1 MEGVGYRRA
10 AYAVGLR
17 DHSDVFRAAGKLG
30 LRELHLER
38 KRLRDLMSYSQRDAA
53 ALDAV
58 ERGNATVGQLI
69 RSLGMPEEMACV
81 IIVNDA
87 STGPEHP
94 LAEGDRVTMLPALAG
109 G

>member
-1 MEGVGYRRA
+1 MRIKVELQ
-10 AYAVGLR
+10 AYLDQYSPSGQPG
-17 DHSDVFRAAGKLG
+17 F
-30 LRELHLER
+30 E
-38 KRLRDLMSYSQRDAA
+38 RDLP
-53 ALDAV
+53 
-58 ERGNATVGQLI
+58 EGATVGQLI
-69 RSLGMPEEMACV
+69 RSLGMPEEVACV